1 MSFEFLNWLLFG
13 GLIVFAALGL
23 PLVFCLGGV
32 AVIFLLLVWDPPYY
46 QAIYWD
52 MQQVLGSFS
61 FLAIPLFI
69 FMANMLERSGIAE
82 DLYTMIHRWIGRLA
96 GGLAMGTVLIC
107 TLLAAMVGLSG
118 AAVVT
123 MGVTALP
130 SMLKRGYD
138 KHIAIGSIAAGGTL
152 GILIPP
158 SVIMVVYAIAAE
170 QSIARLF
177 LAGILPGLLL
187 SSVFIAYIAIRCRL
201 QPGLAPP
208 LPPKERASWKEKF
221 TSLRSVI
228 LPVSLVALV
237 LGSIFMGIAT
247 VTESAAVGATGAI
260 LCAVILRR
268 FSWQK
273 FKETNYETLKL
284 TCMIMWILIAAL
296 SFTRAYVIIGVLQ
309 FFQEVFMGLPLG
321 PWGAIIII
329 QLTLLLLGCFLD
341 PFGILMITMPIFIPV
356 ITSLGFDPVWFG
368 IIFVV
373 NMEMAYLTPPVGLN
387 LFYMK
392 GVVPKGTTMGDIYR
406 SIVPFVLLQGLVL
419 ALLMIFPQITLWL
432 PNLLMGSQ

>member
-1 MSFEFLNWLLFG
+1 MSFDFLNWLLFG
-13 GLIVFAALGL
+13 GLIVFVALGL
-23 PLVFCLGGV
+23 PIVFCLGGV

-52 MQQVLGSFS
+52 MQRVLGSFS

-82 DLYTMIHRWIGRLA
+82 DLYTMIHHWIGRLA

-107 TLLAAMVGLSG
+107 TLLSAMVGLSG

-158 SVIMVVYAIAAE
+158 SVIMVVYAIAAKE
-170 QSIARLF
+170 SIARLF

-187 SSVFIAYIAIRCRL
+187 SSIFIAYIGIRCRL
-201 QPGLAPP
+201 QPHLAPS
-208 LPPKERASWKEKF
+208 LPPKERANWKEKF

-228 LPVSLVALV
+228 LPVSLVVLV

-247 VTESAAVGATGAI
+247 VTESAAVGAAGAI

-268 FSWQK
+268 FTWQK

-296 SFTRAYVIIGVLQ
+296 SFTRAYIIIGVLQ
-309 FFQEVFMGLPLG
+309 FFQEVFTGLPLG
-321 PWGAIIII
+321 PWGAIIVI
-329 QLTLLLLGCFLD
+329 QLTFLLLGCFLD
-341 PFGILMITMPIFIPV
+341 PFGILMVTMPVFIPI

-392 GVVPKGTTMGDIYR
+392 GVAPKGTTMGDIYR
-406 SIVPFVLLQGLVL
+406 SIMPFVLLQGFVL
-419 ALLMIFPQITLWL
+419 ALLTIFPQIALWL